1 VSSNLP
7 SKMPAGCSRPSN
19 SFPST
24 TFSLASRI
32 IRPHLATRIQI
43 LVCIYPVLVASYLLW
58 RFVHRR
64 NKGMPMLLVPI
75 EHNVNSDRVC
85 ERG

>member
-1 VSSNLP
+1 
-7 SKMPAGCSRPSN
+7 MPAGCSRRSN
-19 SFPST
+19 SRCQARLSALPAVS
-24 TFSLASRI
+24 SD
-32 IRPHLATRIQI
+32 HLATRIQI
-43 LVCIYPVLVASYLLW
+43 LVCIYPVLVASYLPW

-64 NKGMPMLLVPI
+64 NKGMPMLSVPI